1 MSLFVKAAQPPPG
14 CGRHKWRDS
23 HGRQLCR
30 RQTPGSAE
38 VFFFPSRTGCSG
50 PARARL
56 GAENNNKKRGAQVRA
71 RCQTPPLAPP
81 AGAAL
86 PGGGGRGAPGCPTG
100 RGCSHRR
107 RGREAPGGLRWV
119 PGGSGSPG
127 RHPRPGTGRW
137 SRRQPRGSRA
147 RVGSAEGLERRKAGD
162 GEEEG

>member
-50 PARARL
+50 PARACL

-71 RCQTPPLAPP
+71 RCQTPSSRPPGRCCPPRRRRARRPRLPDGAGVLAPT
-81 AGAAL
+81 AG
-86 PGGGGRGAPGCPTG
+86 
-100 RGCSHRR
+100 
-107 RGREAPGGLRWV
+107 
-119 PGGSGSPG
+119 PGGSGGAGMGSWG
-127 RHPRPGTGRW
+127 LGEPRETPPGTGRW